1 MTPCRV
7 RPRRWW
13 PQTWAFLAAAWLVV
27 SAITGAET
35 PAREMAV
42 TFDDLPATHGGY
54 GAMKQTTDKLL
65 AALASA
71 KVPAIGFV
79 NESKLFAG
87 GAAEVDRCTALLRA
101 WLDAGHDLGN
111 HSYSH
116 VAIDQ
121 VPFQRYA
128 EDVIQ
133 GETVTRRLL
142 AERGKRLAF
151 FRHPQLR
158 TGPTEAYR
166 VQLAR
171 FLEVR
176 GYTVAP
182 VTIDN
187 NDFIFANAYQ
197 RAGARNDTATAAKIA
212 DAYLSYM
219 EQVTG
224 HFETLSRDFLGYEVK
239 QTLLLHANTLN
250 ADHFGRLAALLRTRG
265 YRFVTLSDAL
275 TDRAYALPEAQ
286 SPRGLSWLH
295 RWMLAKG
302 QPLRE
307 EPAQPAWIDAYASG
321 TSR

>member
-1 MTPCRV
+1 M
-7 RPRRWW
+7 
-13 PQTWAFLAAAWLVV
+13 AAAWLVT
-27 SAITGAET
+27 SAMTGAQT
-35 PAREMAV
+35 PAREIAV

-54 GAMKQTTDKLL
+54 GAMKQTTDRLL
-65 AALASA
+65 DALASA

-79 NESKLFAG
+79 NESKLFTG
-87 GAAEVDRCTALLRA
+87 GAAEVDQRTALLRA

-121 VPFQRYA
+121 VPFQQYA
-128 EDVIQ
+128 DDVIK

-142 AERGKRLAF
+142 AERAKRLAF

-171 FLEVR
+171 FLKER

-197 RAGARNDTATAAKIA
+197 QARARNDTATAATIA
-212 DAYLSYM
+212 DAYISYM
-219 EQVTG
+219 EQVIE
-224 HFETLSRDFLGYEVK
+224 HFETLSRAFLGYEVR
-239 QTLLLHANTLN
+239 QTLLLHANALN
-250 ADHFGRLAALLRTRG
+250 ADHFGRLAAMMRARG
-265 YRFVTLSDAL
+265 YRFITLSDAL

-307 EPAQPAWIDAYASG
+307 EPAQPAWIDAYVSG
-321 TSR
+321 APR